1 MRISPKLILLPSLLG
16 VAATLLFII
25 ETLYKAYQ
33 LYNTANGGGRLM
45 PQTSVTYWSEESLNL
60 EKYDYSYYKGI

>member
-1 MRISPKLILLPSLLG
+1 

-33 LYNTANGGGRLM
+33 LYASSSGR
-45 PQTSVTYWSEESLNL
+45 SLEGVL
-60 EKYDYSYYKGI
+60 HILAVDH

>member
-1 MRISPKLILLPSLLG
+1 MVSNVQLFDFPG

-33 LYNTANGGGRLM
+33 LYTNNGGGRMLSE
-45 PQTSVTYWSEESLNL
+45 PEPETASGILSLLTYFPNL
-60 EKYDYSYYKGI
+60 IEFT